1 MRVCT
6 GMLALLLAV
15 LPGVPATA
23 ALVEDLYA
31 AEVPLPVRDPQA
43 VDEAFR
49 QALDRVLERVTG
61 RRDVAEQPEAAALRS
76 RARSMVQQWSYTR
89 QGLWAMFDAA
99 LLGRELRAA
108 GLPQWGA
115 ERPLLLA
122 WVAIDEDLQPAFVL
136 AARQAEVE
144 PGAAGEASLAE
155 EPVLYPALQP
165 SDQQAPVDQQALRE
179 ALGEV
184 AARRGLPLILPE
196 MDAAEGALVT
206 PERLCGSGFSSV
218 TPAGVEVPPDS
229 ASASDTTRQQGGDS
243 LGGLAESL
251 GGITGD
257 VAWQVAARR
266 YRADGILIGCARLLG
281 ERMIIDWT
289 LQLAE
294 GEGRRWRGDLDDGPH
309 GAADVLARVL
319 APVAGES
326 GRRALRIGGI
336 DSFADYAKVMRHLE
350 TLSLIDAVDIE
361 RVDGDTLHLSVR
373 TRADADQLRRA
384 LLIGRTLA
392 PLVGADAMAGAY
404 TLVR

>member
-1 MRVCT
+1 
-6 GMLALLLAV
+6 
-15 LPGVPATA
+15 
-23 ALVEDLYA
+23 
-31 AEVPLPVRDPQA
+31 
-43 VDEAFR
+43 AFR

-99 LLGRELRAA
+99 LLGQELRAA

-115 ERPLLLA
+115 ERPLLLV
-122 WVAIDEDLQPAFVL
+122 WVAIDDDLQPAFVL
-136 AARQAEVE
+136 GTPQLEVFSE
-144 PGAAGEASLAE
+144 LMVGDTVGDDILGDESLA
-155 EPVLYPALQP
+155 Q
-165 SDQQAPVDQQALRE
+165 PVDEAALRE
-179 ALGEV
+179 VLDQV
-184 AARRGLPLILPE
+184 AAQRGLPLILPK
-196 MDAAEGALVT
+196 MDAVERALVT
-206 PERLCGSGFSSV
+206 PEQLCGRDFSSFV
-218 TPAGVEVPPDS
+218 PSREGATPARAARADDAARLRTEDS
-229 ASASDTTRQQGGDS
+229 SADVDE
-243 LGGLAESL
+243 LLAD
-251 GGITGD
+251 ITGD

-294 GEGRRWRGDLDDGPH
+294 GERRRWRGDLAEGPH
-309 GAADVLARVL
+309 GAADVLARAL

-326 GRRALRIGGI
+326 GRQALRIGGI
-336 DSFADYAKVMRHLE
+336 GSLADYAKVMRHLE

-361 RVDGDTLHLSVR
+361 RVNGDTLHLSVR
-373 TRADADQLRRA
+373 TRADAEQLRRA

-392 PLVGADAMAGAY
+392 PLVGAEAAAGAY